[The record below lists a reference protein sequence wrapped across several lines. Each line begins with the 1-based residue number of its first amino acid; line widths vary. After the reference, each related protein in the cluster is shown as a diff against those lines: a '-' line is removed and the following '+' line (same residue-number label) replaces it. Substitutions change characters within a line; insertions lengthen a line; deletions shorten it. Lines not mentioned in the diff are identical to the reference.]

1 MVSCEEHVL
10 VFSAAVSVASLFSSF
25 QNVHAG
31 VLCEVVNPEDGS
43 MSRTPE
49 LLEFAKQHRL
59 RCITIADLVRYRLRY
74 DVYGKEL
81 PATQAQ

>member
-1 MVSCEEHVL
+1 
-10 VFSAAVSVASLFSSF
+10 
-25 QNVHAG
+25 
-31 VLCEVVNPEDGS
+31 

-59 RCITIADLVRYRLRY
+59 RCITIADLVRYRLHY

>member
-1 MVSCEEHVL
+1 MA
-10 VFSAAVSVASLFSSF
+10 FTNLFPDKFAWPLLCLLTRMKSI
-25 QNVHAG
+25 AG

-43 MSRTPE
+43 MSRTPQ

-59 RCITIADLVRYRLRY
+59 RCITIADLVRYRLQY
-74 DVYGKEL
+74 DVYGTEL